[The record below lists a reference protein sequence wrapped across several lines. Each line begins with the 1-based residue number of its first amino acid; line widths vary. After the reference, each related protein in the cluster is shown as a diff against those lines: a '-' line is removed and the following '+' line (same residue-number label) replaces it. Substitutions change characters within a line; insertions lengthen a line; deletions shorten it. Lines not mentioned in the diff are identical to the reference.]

1 MKKINVAI
9 CLMMLLPVS
18 LVAQTYRSFKS
29 LTKDN
34 VNTEVYYLPKTDLVV
49 TFKVE
54 KTTRTKGI
62 YSDNAYLLGIDNTA
76 LKNLTSYRVISANI
90 KEKLS
95 ADTEQRYFLETDG
108 KVNVEKT
115 SYGTLK
121 TVSTKA
127 IDKQQK
133 NTDRNNRHSKP
144 MPQTMIENSA
154 SLPVR
159 PTYEKRLMESNLLIK
174 YPQLTP
180 EKAVMQRGLLTKYPQ
195 MTAEKTVA
203 EIKRLREKQ
212 IELLSGGWEGT
223 YMNTTVDYMYKQLD
237 EIISSYVALFTGIE
251 TVTEEE
257 YTFVVSFDKPIILEE
272 DLLVPICKFSE
283 TNGLMDLNEKG
294 EGVKINARIHS
305 YLTTQDNSKLASDQQ
320 LTAKQKAK
328 IDKEGVGIY
337 YITPQMAKV
346 TLQGVDM
353 QSCSKLVKLMQ
364 YGTVN
369 FTTSHNQTI
378 IFDERTGEMR

>member
-127 IDKQQK
+127 MDKQQK

-144 MPQTMIENSA
+144 MPPTMIENSA

-180 EKAVMQRGLLTKYPQ
+180 EKAVS
-195 MTAEKTVA
+195 
-203 EIKRLREKQ
+203 EIKRLRDKQ
-212 IELLSGGWEGT
+212 IELLSGAWEGT

-251 TVTEEE
+251 TVTEEK

-320 LTAKQKAK
+320 LSSKQKAK